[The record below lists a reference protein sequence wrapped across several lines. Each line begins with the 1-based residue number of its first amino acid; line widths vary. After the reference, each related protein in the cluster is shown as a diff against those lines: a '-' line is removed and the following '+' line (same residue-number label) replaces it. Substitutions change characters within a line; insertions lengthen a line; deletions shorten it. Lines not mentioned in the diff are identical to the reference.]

1 MEPQKGGALG
11 NKLYQFLMKKSF
23 AKKNHIA
30 VFGTK
35 KKNDQRIHCT
45 MYHCIGKINKNE
57 R

>member
-35 KKNDQRIHCT
+35 KKNDSENSL
-45 MYHCIGKINKNE
+45 YNVSLYW
-57 R
+57 